1 MNNRKK
7 NINEINENGTEKRKK
22 RGNGSLTDTRKI
34 HLGPGTPL
42 AEHCGA
48 EVLRLDVAT
57 PAEAVR
63 AIMLEHP
70 GARAIIEAGQWMIR
84 DGDHLAGGDW
94 DLVAQRGRSD
104 IYILPAGEGAGDGI
118 GKIFAGI
125 ALAIFG
131 ILSGGT
137 SFAAFPTIALSTAG
151 YVGLGAALALSGLS
165 RVLSPT
171 PDANP
176 MDLEAA
182 GNRQSSIFSQPSTL
196 SRPGQPVPIVYGT
209 ARVGGLRV
217 SGYSQ
222 NRFEMTEDAV
232 IYNET
237 FGRIQEVISEAPVSA
252 IPAGREGVFLN
263 GSPIAPVEAITYTLA
278 PTGAAGAVVAPSYR
292 QIGVGVTVSNGSPV
306 DIPISGG
313 SVDGAVVT
321 LHWPQLFTGS
331 AVAAPVAR
339 GLSFGVEVSSAGGG
353 FVEANAAKAPTI
365 RYSADPPMAGF
376 GEYLFRVTAPAVPS
390 IADAAIGV
398 RVSLTNPLFRVEFR
412 LTVIWDSG
420 GAAFQYP
427 GGPQDFDVHFQ
438 ATENLSVL
446 PSPGPVLSRRVTVK
460 KIEDF
465 SATQIVG
472 QSDLIAIDQDDVGYP
487 VEGMFDIRVWADAV
501 TPAERPEEMVIFTL
515 DSATDLNTYGMFT
528 SWMENG
534 AVWGLAL
541 SGYSV
546 DIEVLNLP
554 LYGPAPYVVRVS
566 RATAD
571 LAAGSL
577 SRDEF
582 SVTSVQEVV
591 TSTVTY
597 EESVLTVIEGV
608 SDRFSPGLPNSEY
621 ILEGLKISLPTGYD
635 PVAGTF
641 TSPWNGTFQATKL
654 YSNDPA
660 WILWDLLVSD
670 RFGLSIDPARIDK
683 WSFGV
688 ASRRNLT
695 LAPDLVTD
703 GVTERRYTWNGSIS
717 TSADG
722 FKVASQIAAS
732 MDAQIWISTQGLIF
746 LGQDAP
752 QTEISRLIT
761 QANVIGGLFTYE
773 GTSVDARRNV
783 STATYRDR
791 LAEYQPATVRAD
803 RQFSIDRYGETA
815 IETDLPGVTST
826 GQAIRAARRIL
837 ITDETEN
844 QTVRFQIGLE
854 NSGMQPGDLIE
865 IADASRSQVQ
875 NGSRI
880 SSTFAVGGTLYLGV
894 PGPTDWATIGTPGV
908 SRVRWITTSG
918 VVGDGNLALVWTPTL
933 LVVNGTADWALPITE
948 GAPVMISTATPETWR
963 VLEIVDDGDG
973 LYTVLAVQ
981 HDADKWAAIDD
992 PTDLGTA
999 YTFPGDAWPPP
1010 GFPS

>member
-70 GARAIIEAGQWMIR
+70 GARSIIEAGQWMIR

-94 DLVAQRGRSD
+94 DLTAQRGRSD
-104 IYILPAGEGAGDGI
+104 IYILPAGEGANDGL

-125 ALAIFG
+125 GLAIFG
-131 ILSGGT
+131 LLTGGT
-137 SFAAFPTIALSTAG
+137 GFIVGVSQAT

-171 PDANP
+171 PAADA
-176 MDLEAA
+176 MELEGAA
-182 GNRQSSIFSQPSTL
+182 SRQSGLFSHPSTL
-196 SRPGQPVPIVYGT
+196 AAPGEPVPIIYGHPRT
-209 ARVGGLRV
+209 GGLRV
-217 SGYSQ
+217 SNEQRHQYGCQKDGTSTT
-222 NRFEMTEDAV
+222 NLRLHSTEYARV
-232 IYNET
+232 ID
-237 FGRIQEVISEAPVSA
+237 VISEG
-252 IPAGREGVFLN
+252 IIEGVDGEAVFIQGDPLSAEPNLN
-263 GSPIAPVEAITYTLA
+263 LELLTGTAGQSALGMISRSRQFVADLPQNATVEIFPTDDRTEEIQIALY
-278 PTGAAGAVVAPSYR
+278 
-292 QIGVGVTVSNGSPV
+292 
-306 DIPISGG
+306 
-313 SVDGAVVT
+313 
-321 LHWPQLFTGS
+321 WPALFTGGAANLSSATVLVKIEVNGSLFTGPSRVRPWLSGGGVLPDYGVICYNRLAADPVTVKSFGPFSAGISSPGGNRLRFRLVVFWDNTGGGTFPYPGVPQEFELYWRNYTGPGTPGPWETPKSFFVEKVRTTGADDVGASSWVELGPDDLSAGMPNGWDIKIDTLGAAFLPSRYVIFQYGAELSPFDYGTAQQWSGSPTGEAEARGIATSGFFLDVTVPVSSTATSIEVTRTTADQPSDSLNKDAVQIVGLQERSFIENTLDFPDS
-331 AVAAPVAR
+331 AVAI
-339 GLSFGVEVSSAGGG
+339 VSGSAGL
-353 FVEANAAKAPTI
+353 
-365 RYSADPPMAGF
+365 YAGAM
-376 GEYLFRVTAPAVPS
+376 G
-390 IADAAIGV
+390 AIV
-398 RVSLTNPLFRVEFR
+398 Y
-412 LTVIWDSG
+412 
-420 GAAFQYP
+420 Q
-427 GGPQDFDVHFQ
+427 
-438 ATENLSVL
+438 
-446 PSPGPVLSRRVTVK
+446 VK
-460 KIEDF
+460 
-465 SATQIVG
+465 
-472 QSDLIAIDQDDVGYP
+472 
-487 VEGMFDIRVWADAV
+487 
-501 TPAERPEEMVIFTL
+501 
-515 DSATDLNTYGMFT
+515 
-528 SWMENG
+528 
-534 AVWGLAL
+534 
-541 SGYSV
+541 
-546 DIEVLNLP
+546 
-554 LYGPAPYVVRVS
+554 
-566 RATAD
+566 
-571 LAAGSL
+571 
-577 SRDEF
+577 
-582 SVTSVQEVV
+582 
-591 TSTVTY
+591 
-597 EESVLTVIEGV
+597 
-608 SDRFSPGLPNSEY
+608 
-621 ILEGLKISLPTGYD
+621 GLKISLPTGYD

-641 TSPWNGTFQATKL
+641 TSPWDGTFQATKL

-703 GVTERRYTWNGSIS
+703 GVTERRYTWNGAI
-717 TSADG
+717 TASADG

-773 GTSVDARRNV
+773 GSAVDARRNV
-783 STATYRDR
+783 ASTTYRNAR
-791 LAEYQPATVRAD
+791 QFHNPTTTREY

-854 NSGMQPGDLIE
+854 NSAMQPGDLIE
-865 IADASRSQVQ
+865 IADASRSQEQ

-880 SSTFAVGGTLYLGV
+880 SSVFATGGTVYVNG
-894 PGPTDWATIGTPGV
+894 GTNDWATIATPGV
-908 SRVRWITTSG
+908 SRARWLTTSG
-918 VVGDGNLALVWTPTL
+918 VVVDANVALIWFGL
-933 LVVNGTADWALPITE
+933 LVANGTADWALPITE

-973 LYTVLAVQ
+973 LYTVLAAQ
-981 HDADKWAAIDD
+981 HDADKWTAIDD

-999 YTFPGDAWPPP
+999 YTFPADVWPPP